1 MWPYTNTLRIISH
14 KSTPSGLTR
23 GEGWVSS
30 LVSFIFDRDGKRKRK
45 TSNDP
50 AADHAV
56 EKGRNGD
63 SDRDGRNI
71 RNKNRADG
79 LKIFPAK
86 PLQNFADSRGYAAAE
101 DAVETYIESSCYAH
115 AKFLKQQ
122 GFSKKKA
129 TKAVVKHE
137 EFIRG
142 SMRRR
147 EKFAAGASSGK
158 HSGGAGGGAGWG
170 AGGGASGDI
179 SGLARGRG
187 QHPLKRGT
195 KSTRAQADAAIS
207 SESSSTSCS
216 ESDEDEDMED
226 FHVANLCKAREKKL
240 IKNGMHPRKAAKE
253 AAKFARNLRNL

>member
-14 KSTPSGLTR
+14 NKCTPSGLTR

-45 TSNDP
+45 ASNDP
-50 AADHAV
+50 AADHAA

-63 SDRDGRNI
+63 SDRDGRKI

-79 LKIFPAK
+79 LKIIFPAK
-86 PLQNFADSRGYAAAE
+86 PLQNFVDSRGYAAVK

-158 HSGGAGGGAGWG
+158 HSGGAGGGAS
-170 AGGGASGDI
+170 GGI
-179 SGLARGRG
+179 SGLARGWG

-195 KSTRAQADAAIS
+195 KSTRAQAAAAVS
-207 SESSSTSCS
+207 SGSSSTSCS
-216 ESDEDEDMED
+216 ESDEDDDTED
-226 FHVANLCKAREKKL
+226 FHVVNLCQAREKKL
-240 IKNGMHPRKAAKE
+240 IKYGMHPRKATKE
-253 AAKFARNLRNL
+253 AAKLARNLREYL

>member
-1 MWPYTNTLRIISH
+1 MWPYTNTLRITSH

-56 EKGRNGD
+56 EKRRNGD

-79 LKIFPAK
+79 PKIFPAK

-147 EKFAAGASSGK
+147 EKFAAGASSESDPRDSMRSYENFAATTTS
-158 HSGGAGGGAGWG
+158 SGSNQYEANIIR
-170 AGGGASGDI
+170 SK
-179 SGLARGRG
+179 
-187 QHPLKRGT
+187 QPLKRGT
-195 KSTRAQADAAIS
+195 KSTRVQAAAAVS
-207 SESSSTSCS
+207 SGSSSTSPS
-216 ESDEDEDMED
+216 ESDEDEDTED
-226 FHVANLCKAREKKL
+226 SHVASLFQSGIL
-240 IKNGMHPRKAAKE
+240 PRKVAKE
-253 AAKFARNLRNL
+253 VAKLARNLRSAL

>member
-1 MWPYTNTLRIISH
+1 MWPYTNTLGIISH
-14 KSTPSGLTR
+14 KCTPSGLTR

-30 LVSFIFDRDGKRKRK
+30 LVSFIFDRDGKPKLK
-45 TSNDP
+45 ASNDP
-50 AADHAV
+50 AADHAA

-63 SDRDGRNI
+63 SDRDGRKI

-79 LKIFPAK
+79 LKIIFPAK
-86 PLQNFADSRGYAAAE
+86 PLQNFVDSRGYAAVK

-142 SMRRR
+142 FMRRR

-158 HSGGAGGGAGWG
+158 HSGGAGGGAS
-170 AGGGASGDI
+170 GGI
-179 SGLARGRG
+179 SGLARGWG

-195 KSTRAQADAAIS
+195 KSTRAQAAAAVS
-207 SESSSTSCS
+207 SGSSSTSSS
-216 ESDEDEDMED
+216 ESDEDDDTED
-226 FHVANLCKAREKKL
+226 FHVVNLCQAREKKL
-240 IKNGMHPRKAAKE
+240 IKYGMHPRNATKE
-253 AAKFARNLRNL
+253 AAKLARNLREYL